1 MADKVVCFAGHRFD
15 WQNIG
20 IEELLRQKIIEL
32 IEKGYNVFYD
42 GGKGYFDQLSANI
55 VIGLKKKYPHI
66 KIYKILTYYHH
77 DNEKYRLSKNYDGS
91 ILPEIEEFHY
101 KTKITKRNEWIV
113 DNSDI
118 LVCHVYETFKSGAFN
133 TVKYAKKIN
142 KPIIYV

>member
-20 IEELLRQKIIEL
+20 IEERLKQTIIEL

-42 GGKGYFDQLSANI
+42 GGKGYFDQLSASI
-55 VIGLKKKYPHI
+55 VIELKKKDPQI

-77 DNEKYRLSKNYDGS
+77 DNEKYGLSKNYDGS

-101 KTKITKRNEWIV
+101 KNKITKRNEWIV
-113 DNSDI
+113 NNSDI
-118 LVCHVYETFKSGAFN
+118 LVCHVYETFKSGAYN
-133 TVKYAKKIN
+133 TVKYAKKTN
-142 KPIIYV
+142 KPIIYI